1 MLLALEACCWLAWR
15 LIPHAAHSVF
25 RIAVLVP
32 DAGLPVS
39 AAQMQSVLLEVQS
52 AVLSDD
58 TLRDEQRA
66 KACSA
71 VALADKV
78 RNTAPTKS

>member
-1 MLLALEACCWLAWR
+1 MLVALQACCWLAWC
-15 LIPHAAHSVF
+15 LVPHAAHTVF
-25 RIAVLVP
+25 RKAVLVL

-78 RNTAPTKS
+78 RNFDLTKS